1 LADAFKTYGKSTRL
15 SPLLLDTG
23 IGYEIHSQ
31 YLHQNADGVSH
42 DAYVNGWG
50 PPYKEP
56 DLTQP
61 TRFQHQNMLRQLEAE
76 RLSAN
81 VGNWINWLLKPPGIA
96 QGVPWLEHN
105 RTKGKPFL
113 VYETQIQQ
121 PAKYRADF
129 PLRLAALASIQDW
142 DWVSW
147 HYFAPDD
154 DVGVAEKPFER
165 KLDVTVGR
173 HPQGYHYTFDEI
185 QNAMMRAAGFIF
197 RNEALKPAPNP
208 TTFIYGRRSLY
219 DPETMDYAGSYGK
232 GGMDMLQTTYQYGV
246 RIQIDPNRED
256 DEVIGP
262 VVTFEQRKTHNPYTP
277 TDEILFDWK
286 KGYLTFDAPET
297 VAYTG
302 YIGRQNNTHSF
313 KNGVVLKDVTI
324 HNPPG
329 IYDPVKPG
337 ENYIAFAL
345 YTLDGKPLD
354 QTAKAS
360 LSIVSTSFNT
370 GFELGKTFN
379 QSHHIPEGTK
389 AGDLPVLV
397 ARVGATIEAP
407 ALDGMKFTALDWNKK
422 TIATGTVQKGQI
434 QISAKEPIFVIE
446 FTR

>member
-1 LADAFKTYGKSTRL
+1 
-15 SPLLLDTG
+15 
-23 IGYEIHSQ
+23 
-31 YLHQNADGVSH
+31 
-42 DAYVNGWG
+42 
-50 PPYKEP
+50 
-56 DLTQP
+56 
-61 TRFQHQNMLRQLEAE
+61 
-76 RLSAN
+76 
-81 VGNWINWLLKPPGIA
+81 
-96 QGVPWLEHN
+96 
-105 RTKGKPFL
+105 
-113 VYETQIQQ
+113 
-121 PAKYRADF
+121 
-129 PLRLAALASIQDW
+129 
-142 DWVSW
+142 
-147 HYFAPDD
+147 
-154 DVGVAEKPFER
+154 
-165 KLDVTVGR
+165 
-173 HPQGYHYTFDEI
+173 
-185 QNAMMRAAGFIF
+185 
-197 RNEALKPAPNP
+197 
-208 TTFIYGRRSLY
+208 
-219 DPETMDYAGSYGK
+219 MDYAGSYGK